1 MIILGGEPPVEE
13 NKDPHLGGLLSSLN
27 ALRYKL
33 ENNIIEDNGV
43 IQDNLNYLAGVVASW
58 VTLHQ
63 TPTDQ
68 HIAQVGLVHGE
79 TIETVKLEKVDN
91 FRTAV
96 IPTDYDNNVSNAFV
110 TPAGMKSKIQT
121 SLIGYDTSIYQQ
133 NTRLPFAFLHHIDQF
148 KRAAKDPWTIP
159 YFKPGPCTLIMN
171 SDRVIVSPA
180 YETSFAGPY
189 SMFYSDTVK
198 SLNALSLS
206 EERMIANYYTGTG
219 WNMKGAMNSAGQI
232 GIFRPL
238 ANKGVYDYASTIP
251 SSGNTYV
258 VLSSTFG
265 DITHKGCL
273 ISCSIA
279 NNVLSLGHYFFGVN
293 DPENNP
299 TLTQIVTTA
308 YKAVYNT
315 VNMAN
320 VTDAIQKTR
329 SIRLLDFFTTGPGV
343 IIESALATGDNPTIT
358 ADWRVQDKEFLMN
371 VSLPVKI
378 TIGTTVVNKILTFTE
393 SVHPGKLVIN
403 DVGSI
408 ASLIPFTVDSITTV
422 DDLANCKWLVDVVDD
437 NLLDLVSAPGVINEN
452 GLVVNAFATRNSLRM
467 KLIQTEYEGVIP
479 LLEDPSI
486 TYPASD
492 ANTQIFTPTRH
503 FSFGDLSERVIP
515 ISGTANRTVMLSYC
529 LANDKG
535 SYIYKEL
542 GWDNS
547 LIHTV
552 VGSPATRYGVNTP
565 DNITERDIAVTT
577 PKSLVSISQMTGEVS
592 LNGLCFTD
600 ANQFTGYASVA
611 YNNGAWVLGAK
622 VTLDT
627 VSQLVM
633 NLHMASFKQ
642 NSSALGLYGGNAD
655 NYPREFS
662 QSIFALP
669 NNRALCIWSDGLV
682 YLEACLTTYTLT
694 ANVFTLNLSSADT
707 RYQISNATQV
717 NSGTRT
723 SKSNDNLY
731 SYHSDLLVY
740 QAGNEM
746 KFVLNRAFGKVAGD
760 VSFWL
765 SDYTATAPG
774 FNRTYTTP
782 AKLYNGSSSFDVASE
797 VYPPVVIPKVGIFQ
811 NRSNSGTDTTMT
823 SPNATPYFD
832 PYRPAAAKFVIVPEG
847 YRCVINGLAI
857 KIAEAMEVSYTTSP
871 AYFYLEENFG
881 VVELIASNVM
891 LPPDNN
897 ALLIAQDL
905 DGTGVVYTRSYIV
918 LDKHLI
924 SSERHGRTIPM
935 VVDDGTVRGSTDFF
949 QYVDVIRDR

>member
-33 ENNIIEDNGV
+33 ENNINEDNGV

-79 TIETVKLEKVDN
+79 TIQTVKLEKVDN
-91 FRTAV
+91 FRTALV
-96 IPTDYDNNVSNAFV
+96 PTDYDNNVSNAFV

-148 KRAAKDPWTIP
+148 KRAAKDPWTVP

-171 SDRVIVSPA
+171 SDRVIISPA
-180 YETSFAGPY
+180 YESSFAGPY

-206 EERMIANYYTGTG
+206 EERMIANYYKGTG

-299 TLTQIVTTA
+299 TLSQIVTTA

-343 IIESALATGDNPTIT
+343 KIESALAAGDNPTIT

-408 ASLIPFTVDSITTV
+408 ATLIPFTVDTINV
-422 DDLANCKWLVDVVDD
+422 VADLANCKWLVDVVDD

-452 GLVVNAFATRNSLRM
+452 GLVVNAFATRNSLRL
-467 KLIQTEYEGVIP
+467 KLTQTSYEGVIP

-486 TYPASD
+486 TFPASD

-503 FSFGDLSERVIP
+503 FSFGDLAERVIP
-515 ISGTANRTVMLSYC
+515 ISASANRTVMLSYC

-542 GWDNS
+542 GWDS
-547 LIHTV
+547 ATIHSGI
-552 VGSPATRYGVNTP
+552 GSPLTKLGINTP
-565 DNITERDIAVTT
+565 NSITERDIAVTI
-577 PKSLVSISQMTGEVS
+577 PKSITSLRSQPGLIS
-592 LNGLCFTD
+592 LNGLCFTP
-600 ANQFTGYASVA
+600 ANNFTGYASVS
-611 YNNGAWVLGAK
+611 YNNGGWVLGAA
-622 VTLDT
+622 VTLAAT
-627 VSQLVM
+627 TQLVL
-633 NLHMASFKQ
+633 NTHMADFK
-642 NSSALGLYGGNAD
+642 NKAAVASVYAGNAS
-655 NYPREFS
+655 NFPQEFT
-662 QSIFALP
+662 QSVFGLS
-669 NNRALCIWSDGLV
+669 NNKALCVWSDGV
-682 YLEACLTTYTLT
+682 AYVEAVIVSM
-694 ANVFTLNLSSADT
+694 AVVSGVATLNLSSSDT
-707 RYQISNATQV
+707 RNVISAASTPVTGN
-717 NSGTRT
+717 RT
-723 SKSNDNLY
+723 SKSDDNLY
-731 SYHSDLLVY
+731 SYHSDLIV
-740 QAGNEM
+740 QQNGNQIT
-746 KFVLNRAFGKVAGD
+746 FVLNRPFGKVAGD
-760 VSFWL
+760 VSAMCNDITIDKPVFTPI
-765 SDYTATAPG
+765 YTI
-774 FNRTYTTP
+774 P
-782 AKLYNGSSSFDVASE
+782 AQLYNGNELFDVAPE
-797 VYPPVVIPKVGIFQ
+797 LYAPVNVPALGLFQ
-811 NRSNSGTDTTMT
+811 NRNNTTT
-823 SPNATPYFD
+823 STQMIAPGVSLPFD
-832 PYRPAAAKFVIVPEG
+832 PYLPTAQKFVIIPEG

-857 KIAEAMEVSYTTSP
+857 KIAEAMEVSYATSP

-881 VVELIASNVM
+881 VVELTASSVM